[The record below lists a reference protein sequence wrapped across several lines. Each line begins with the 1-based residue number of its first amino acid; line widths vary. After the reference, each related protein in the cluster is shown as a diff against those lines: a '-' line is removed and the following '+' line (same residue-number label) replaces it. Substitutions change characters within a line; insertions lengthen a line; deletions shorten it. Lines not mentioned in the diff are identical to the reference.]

1 MSSASSPVRKPC
13 AAHAQPAEL
22 GQDLVAAGDDVLLAA
37 ASTDLQAFEALF
49 RRYEKRV
56 YNYVYLLARNAALAE
71 EVAADTMLAVWRGAR
86 GFAGSSRVSTWIL
99 GIARHKA
106 IDAVRR
112 TTREGNVVPLDEG
125 RDVVDPE
132 PSPASRVSRAEEA
145 AELRRVIDSLSPEH
159 QEILRLVFYEELPY
173 EDIAQLLGIPVNTVK
188 TRVFYAKQ
196 QLKLRLEKVRN
207 GGVQA

>member
-1 MSSASSPVRKPC
+1 MSSASSPVRKAY
-13 AAHAQPAEL
+13 AARAQPAEL
-22 GQDLVAAGDDVLLAA
+22 GQDLAAGDAALLAA
-37 ASTDLQAFEALF
+37 ASTDLQAFEALY

-56 YNYVYLLARNAALAE
+56 YNYVYLLARNATLAE
-71 EVAADTMLAVWRGAR
+71 EVVADTMLAVWRGAR

-112 TTREGNVVPLDEG
+112 AAREDNVAPLEEG
-125 RDVVDPE
+125 RDVIDPQ
-132 PSPASRVSRAEEA
+132 PSPAAQASRAEEA
-145 AELRRVIDSLSPEH
+145 AQLKRVIGGLSPEH

-173 EDIAQLLGIPVNTVK
+173 EDIAQLVGIPVNTVK

-207 GGVQA
+207 AGVQA